1 MLLACL
7 VIGGLAAYYLGYRAG
22 VIAAGAAF
30 ALFVT
35 ADVIPV
41 LSFWLYAAVGVGV
54 LGLCTL
60 GPKFQKET
68 HKQKMLGLGREA
80 AKKLFKLVRR

>member
-22 VIAAGAAF
+22 VVAAGTAF
-30 ALFVT
+30 ALFIA
-35 ADVIPV
+35 ADVVPV
-41 LSFWLYAAVGVGV
+41 LSFWLYAAVGAGV

-80 AKKLFKLVRR
+80 AKRLFKLLRR